1 MSHFQPG
8 ILATPVPL
16 QARHMFFALESV
28 ADLPA
33 ALDKL
38 TQLVDG
44 ASAVVGFGEPLVKAL
59 GTNIEGLRTFPAMTG
74 VGVNNPSTQMALWCW
89 LHGTDRGELLNRSN
103 VFAAA
108 LEPALRLVQVTEG
121 FRHRDGH
128 DLTGYEDGTENPQ
141 DEAAVAAAL
150 IGNGAEGMVGGSFA
164 AIQQWQHDLKRFH
177 AMSSHETDDIMGR
190 RLSDNEELDDA
201 PISAHVKRTAQE
213 SFAPEAFVVRRSM
226 PWIEDERA
234 GLMFLAFGFSLDA
247 FEVQLRRMSGLED
260 GVTDG
265 LYRISRPITGGYYWC
280 PPLKDGRLDLRALS
294 IGTAA

>member
-1 MSHFQPG
+1 MSHYQPG
-8 ILATPVPL
+8 ILATPVPPH
-16 QARHMFFALESV
+16 ARHMFFALESA

-38 TQLVDG
+38 VHLVDG
-44 ASAVVGFGEPLVKAL
+44 TSAVIGFGESLVKAL
-59 GTNIEGLRTFPAMTG
+59 DGNIEGLRAFPAMSG
-74 VGVNNPSTQMALWCW
+74 VGVDNPSTQHALWCW
-89 LHGTDRGELLNRSN
+89 LHGTDRGELLNRSH

-108 LEPALRLVQVTEG
+108 LAPALRLVQVTEG

-128 DLTGYEDGTENPQ
+128 DLTGSEDGT
-141 DEAAVAAAL
+141 
-150 IGNGAEGMVGGSFA
+150 VGGSFA

-177 AMSSHETDDIMGR
+177 AMPSHETDDIMGR

-226 PWIEDERA
+226 PWIEDDRA

-260 GVTDG
+260 GITDG

-280 PPLKDGRLDLRALS
+280 PPLKDGRLDLRALR
-294 IGTAA
+294 IG